1 MNIKT
6 ALQNTQL
13 ALAKEDTA
21 RIDAELLL
29 CKILQCSRTF
39 LYSHDQDE
47 LSEKATKNLEQL
59 IKLRQQSV
67 PMAYIL
73 GEKEF
78 WSHTFKLSPH
88 TLIPRPATEC
98 LIEYI
103 HTLALPHHI
112 KALDLGTGSGVI
124 AINLAKI
131 YPKWHISATD
141 IQAGALAMAMHNAHL
156 QKVEH
161 IQFFWGSWFSK
172 VPKKKFDLIISN
184 PPYIDE
190 NDTHLFQGDVQYEPK
205 KALISAQQ
213 GLEDLEWI
221 IQNAKKH
228 LNQSG
233 LLILEHGYNQ
243 QEQIIQL
250 LQTHG
255 YQNVKGHFDHDG
267 HPRFCVG
274 FQDIHHD

>member
-6 ALQNTQL
+6 ALQNTQQ

-29 CKILQCSRTF
+29 CYVLKCSRTF

-47 LSEKATKNLEQL
+47 LSEKAEENLEQL
-59 IKLRQQSV
+59 IKLRQQSA

-78 WSHTFKLSPH
+78 WSYSFKLSPL

-103 HTLALPHHI
+103 EKKTLSSNTSV
-112 KALDLGTGSGVI
+112 LDLGTGSGAI
-124 AINLAKI
+124 AITLAKM
-131 YPKWHISATD
+131 YPSWHITAID
-141 IQAGALAMAMHNAHL
+141 IQANTLAMAMHNARL

-190 NDTHLFQGDVQYEPK
+190 NDTNLYHGDVQYEPR
-205 KALISAQQ
+205 KALISAHQ

-221 IQNAKKH
+221 IQNAKSH
-228 LNQSG
+228 LNKSG

-243 QEQIIQL
+243 QEQIVHL
-250 LQTHG
+250 LKIHG
-255 YQNVKGHFDHDG
+255 YQNITRHFDHDS
-267 HPRFCVG
+267 HPRYCVG
-274 FQDIHHD
+274 FQDD